1 MKIVCTLIT
10 LMVMVP
16 LLVVAKD
23 KDDSSVYRISV
34 LPGQTLEQTVSSE
47 KQFKSFELEL
57 HSEIESWVSVTKEVE
72 TKSSKHK
79 GKSLVI
85 ALTVPEDA
93 SPGVYL
99 SQVYFD
105 KKPSKK
111 SKSLTVELE
120 VLEPVISLPPEPGN
134 ENDTTVEGIDSDA
147 DGVRDDVQ
155 RYIYFEYAGQ
165 PSVQLAL
172 MDVARSL
179 QSALIGAESR
189 EQAYQA
195 VKAFDSAYN
204 CLSWVVPGTSY
215 EVASRCMRSR

>member
-172 MDVARSL
+172 WMWLVRF
-179 QSALIGAESR
+179 SR
-189 EQAYQA
+189 
-195 VKAFDSAYN
+195 
-204 CLSWVVPGTSY
+204 
-215 EVASRCMRSR
+215 R